1 MAVLTS
7 NQEKIISNF
16 LNFWVNYKILRRDT
30 YRLQGLRRQLI
41 DTIRHEGFK
50 DEDVLNALMKVPRH
64 LFLEKAFEEWA
75 YKNVAFPIGCEQ
87 TISQPLTVAIQTSLL
102 ELKKGDKVLEVGTGS
117 GYQASILYE
126 MGAKVYS
133 IERQSNLFEKTNRLL
148 KDLGY
153 GAIRTFLGDGY
164 AGLPMFAPFDKILV
178 TAGASDL
185 PENLIYQL
193 IPGGHLVIPIG
204 DENSQTMWRFTFHEG
219 GRIERKAFGKFKFV
233 PFLKGTQ

>member
-1 MAVLTS
+1 M
-7 NQEKIISNF
+7 
-16 LNFWVNYKILRRDT
+16 RRDT
-30 YRLQGLRRQLI
+30 YRLQGLRRQLV

-50 DEDVLNALMKVPRH
+50 DEAVLNAIMKVPRH

-117 GYQASILYE
+117 GYQASILFE

-133 IERQSNLFEKTNRLL
+133 IERQSNLFEKTTKLL
-148 KDLGY
+148 KELGY
-153 GAIRTFLGDGY
+153 GSIRTFLGDGY
-164 AGLPMFAPFDKILV
+164 AGLQMFAPFDKILV

-185 PENLIYQL
+185 PEDLIYQL

-204 DENSQTMWRFTFHEG
+204 DENSQTMWRFTRHEDD
-219 GRIERKAFGKFKFV
+219 RIERKAFGKFKFV